1 MIFYNI
7 FGYVQRCAFYLSAY
21 WLSINGEVYYSQLYR
36 RDTCFDAHLFRRLFC
51 LFHLIL
57 CARSNDVIASFFC
70 KQHSHT
76 LSRKNKLKVSYSNV
90 RNNWICQ
97 CIAVW
102 SNFLKLKFTHH
113 IKVCQWCN
121 SHVTLF
127 IKNDETPLCC
137 MVHVLYF
144 VCNNACV
151 LLIGKHCSKPLWN

>member
-36 RDTCFDAHLFRRLFC
+36 RDTCFDAHLFRRLC
-51 LFHLIL
+51 LYHLIL
-57 CARSNDVIASFFC
+57 CARYNDVIASFFC

-76 LSRKNKLKVSYSNV
+76 LSRKNKLKV
-90 RNNWICQ
+90 ICQ
-97 CIAVW
+97 CIVVW

-113 IKVCQWCN
+113 IKVCQWCY

-137 MVHVLYF
+137 MIHMVYILYVIMHVF
-144 VCNNACV
+144 C
-151 LLIGKHCSKPLWN
+151 